1 MSGFFD
7 IPSDLQHSWLGLIG
21 LHLREA
27 LLPVLFGLVLALP
40 LAQLCIRFRWLYP
53 PVLWVT
59 TVLYAIPSLA
69 FFVVL
74 IDYTGQSELTV
85 MIPLGIY
92 SLVVFVPAIVDGV
105 RSVPQETL
113 DAATAMGLG
122 PVRRYF
128 QVQLPIA
135 APAIIAGLRVATVSS
150 ISLVSVGMLIGNQ
163 GGLGNLLND
172 GMIYHQP
179 RLVWLSV
186 VGTASDVTIAMELG
200 VDGVLLNTGIAHARD
215 PLAANAKVRLPQ
227 QLGQDDRQQQNDDQ
241 VACLPEQPAR
251 AVVEMHDAP
260 AVQRS
265 LRSLSISAELAV
277 EPYYVALRATMLGLA
292 ARFKSCR

>member
-1 MSGFFD
+1 MNGFFD
-7 IPSDLQHSWLGLIG
+7 IPSDLQNTYWGLVG

-27 LLPVLFGLVLALP
+27 LIPVLAGLVVALP
-40 LAQLCIRFRWLYP
+40 IAQLCVRLRWLYP
-53 PVLWVT
+53 PVLWIT
-59 TVLYAIPSLA
+59 TILYAIPSLA

-74 IDYTGQSELTV
+74 IDYTGQTETTV
-85 MIPLGIY
+85 MIPLAVY

-122 PVRRYF
+122 PIRRYV

-179 RLVWLSV
+179 RLIWLSV
-186 VGTASDVTIAMELG
+186 IGTAVLAILADAVLVVIRLVITPWMPRG
-200 VDGVLLNTGIAHARD
+200 GRRTRPVD
-215 PLAANAKVRLPQ
+215 
-227 QLGQDDRQQQNDDQ
+227 
-241 VACLPEQPAR
+241 EPAR
-251 AVVEMHDAP
+251 PEPAAP
-260 AVQRS
+260 A
-265 LRSLSISAELAV
+265 LEDAV
-277 EPYYVALRATMLGLA
+277 R
-292 ARFKSCR
+292 

>member
-74 IDYTGQSELTV
+74 IDYTGQTELTV
-85 MIPLGIY
+85 MIPLSVY
-92 SLVVFVPAIVDGV
+92 SLVVLVPAIVDGV
-105 RSVPQETL
+105 RSVPQETMA
-113 DAATAMGLG
+113 AATAMGFG
-122 PVRRYF
+122 PVRRYV

-135 APAIIAGLRVATVSS
+135 VPAIIAGLRIAVVSS
-150 ISLVSVGMLIGNQ
+150 VSLVSVGTLIGNQ
-163 GGLGNLLND
+163 GALGNLLAD
-172 GMIYHQP
+172 AMFYHRP
-179 RLVWLSV
+179 
-186 VGTASDVTIAMELG
+186 
-200 VDGVLLNTGIAHARD
+200 
-215 PLAANAKVRLPQ
+215 
-227 QLGQDDRQQQNDDQ
+227 
-241 VACLPEQPAR
+241 
-251 AVVEMHDAP
+251 
-260 AVQRS
+260 
-265 LRSLSISAELAV
+265 ELAV
-277 EPYYVALRATMLGLA
+277 NSVVTTAVLAIVLDALLVGLRVLLTPWMPKA
-292 ARFKSCR
+292 ARRKPKAAAARPEPATLALEDAVK

>member
-1 MSGFFD
+1 MNGLFD
-7 IPSDLQHSWLGLIG
+7 LPSDLQHSYLGLVG

-27 LLPVLFGLVLALP
+27 LIPVLAGLLLALP
-40 LAQLCIRFRWLYP
+40 VAQLCVRLRWLYP
-53 PVLWVT
+53 PVLGVT

-74 IDYTGQSELTV
+74 IDYTGQTETTV
-85 MIPLGIY
+85 MIPLAVY

-122 PVRRYF
+122 PVRRYL

-163 GGLGNLLND
+163 GALGNLLYD
-172 GMIYHQP
+172 GMSYGRP

-186 VGTASDVTIAMELG
+186 IGTAVLATG
-200 VDGVLLNTGIAHARD
+200 VDTLLVLLRRVLTPWMPRGARRPSAGNRPEPALTTG
-215 PLAANAKVRLPQ
+215 K
-227 QLGQDDRQQQNDDQ
+227 G
-241 VACLPEQPAR
+241 
-251 AVVEMHDAP
+251 
-260 AVQRS
+260 
-265 LRSLSISAELAV
+265 
-277 EPYYVALRATMLGLA
+277 A
-292 ARFKSCR
+292 AR